1 MPKNCCA
8 FGCSN
13 VYRKGCGLQFYRFP
27 VDSDRRRRWVAAIGR
42 KDWAP
47 TDYSWICS
55 EHFATGVKSNHP
67 LAPNY
72 IPTLFKHISSPV
84 KRSLEGR
91 AVDFDRRQST
101 KKRRTE
107 TTKKEQLAVEAAE
120 KRSKELAEEEKRLE
134 EEEKRL
140 ETEEENKRLE
150 EIERKRRQDEIFQ
163 RLEHIEREKAKKAE
177 EEAKQE
183 KIQTAKQISELDATV
198 MKLVDDNKELLA
210 KKSLLECELAE
221 VKHVNSKM
229 ERQVETL
236 SCRVLS
242 EGNLENDNS
251 TVKYFTGL
259 PSFSVLKVI
268 YNFVSKDVPETSGCP
283 KFDQYLLTLMKL
295 RLNVGDKDL
304 AFRFG
309 ISQASVSRYINKWVD
324 VLSIKLA
331 FLIHW
336 PERQELLKTMP
347 SDFRKHFKKCVII
360 IDCFEVFIERP
371 TSLMAR
377 AQTFSNYKK
386 HNTVKFLIG
395 ISPQGSIAFISKGW
409 GGRVSD
415 VYLTENCGILEKL
428 LPGDMILADRG
439 FTIQE
444 AAGLFCAEV
453 KIPPFTKGKKQLSKA
468 EVDTA
473 RQLAHVRI
481 HVERVIGV
489 VRQKY
494 TILQSTLPINM
505 IKAHEKEDM
514 SPLDKI
520 VIVCCALCNC
530 CDSVVPFD

>member
-1 MPKNCCA
+1 M
-8 FGCSN
+8 
-13 VYRKGCGLQFYRFP
+13 
-27 VDSDRRRRWVAAIGR
+27 
-42 KDWAP
+42 
-47 TDYSWICS
+47 
-55 EHFATGVKSNHP
+55 
-67 LAPNY
+67 
-72 IPTLFKHISSPV
+72 
-84 KRSLEGR
+84 
-91 AVDFDRRQST
+91 
-101 KKRRTE
+101 
-107 TTKKEQLAVEAAE
+107 
-120 KRSKELAEEEKRLE
+120 
-134 EEEKRL
+134 
-140 ETEEENKRLE
+140 
-150 EIERKRRQDEIFQ
+150 
-163 RLEHIEREKAKKAE
+163 
-177 EEAKQE
+177 
-183 KIQTAKQISELDATV
+183 
-198 MKLVDDNKELLA
+198 
-210 KKSLLECELAE
+210 
-221 VKHVNSKM
+221 
-229 ERQVETL
+229 
-236 SCRVLS
+236 
-242 EGNLENDNS
+242 
-251 TVKYFTGL
+251 KYFTGL
-259 PSFSVLKVI
+259 PSVLKVI
-268 YNFVSKDVPETSGCP
+268 YNFVSRDVPETSGCP

-309 ISQASVSRYINKWVD
+309 ISQASVSRYINKWLD

-360 IDCFEVFIERP
+360 IDCFEVFIERS

-377 AQTFSNYKK
+377 VQTFSNYKK
-386 HNTVKFLIG
+386 HNTIKFLIG
-395 ISPQGSIAFISKGW
+395 ISPQGFIAFISKGW

-439 FTIQE
+439 FNIQE

-473 RQLAHVRI
+473 CQLAQVRI

-514 SPLDKI
+514 SPFDKI